1 MAYLDNSG
9 VTTLVKSIAGKTK
22 TLVAAKVDKSVVGK
36 ANGVASLDSTGHVP
50 SSQLPSYV
58 DDVLEFEKLASFPK
72 TGEGG
77 KIYVALD
84 TNLTYRWSGTAYIE
98 ISKSLAVGTV
108 AGTAYDGAKGAAL
121 ESKVN
126 TMNGTLN
133 TVKTTTETN
142 RKVLSSL
149 PGDALKK
156 IADDMGYFYAWTKD
170 VESITCEVGTTSK
183 LIEIGVP
190 ILAFNGT
197 ADRETITI
205 PNATTTSPGIMSK
218 EDKVVLDNLKTFQG
232 NVGSTYLTKTDASN
246 TYLTKTAA
254 SSTYQTKMSA
264 IDSTTLASLIDTAWN
279 SATV

>member
-22 TLVAAKVDKSVVGK
+22 TLVGTKVDKSVVGK

-133 TVKTTTETN
+133 TVKTATETN
-142 RKVLSSL
+142 TKVLSSL

>member
-22 TLVAAKVDKSVVGK
+22 TLVATKVDKSVVGK

-58 DDVLEFEKLASFPK
+58 DDVLEFDKLASFPK
-72 TGEGG
+72 TGESG

-121 ESKVN
+121 EGKVN
-126 TMNGTLN
+126 TISNKLN
-133 TVKTTTETN
+133 TTETRSVTN
-142 RKVLSSL
+142 AENIVAL
-149 PGDALKK
+149 PLDALKK
-156 IADDMGYFYAWTKD
+156 IQAQKGAIYATD
-170 VESITCEVGTTSK
+170 GSNSITVAVNSQGDLE
-183 LIEIGVP
+183 LNIP
-190 ILAFNGT
+190 IVKNDG
-197 ADRETITI
+197 TITCDSAYF
-205 PNATTTSPGIMSK
+205 PEATTTSPGIMSK
-218 EDKVVLDNLKTFQG
+218 DDKTALEQLKTFKGSAG
-232 NVGSTYLTKTDASN
+232 NTYLTKTEASS

-264 IDSTTLASLIDTAWN
+264 IDSTTLAKLIDDAWTA
-279 SATV
+279 A

>member
-22 TLVAAKVDKSVVGK
+22 TLVGTKVDKSVVGK

-142 RKVLSSL
+142 TKVLSSL

>member
-170 VESITCEVGTTSK
+170 VESITCEVGKTSK

>member
-22 TLVAAKVDKSVVGK
+22 TLVGTKVDKSVVGK

-133 TVKTTTETN
+133 TVKTATETN
-142 RKVLSSL
+142 TKVLSSL
-149 PGDALKK
+149 SGDALKK

>member
-22 TLVAAKVDKSVVGK
+22 ALVGTKVDKSVVGK

-58 DDVLEFEKLASFPK
+58 DDVLEFDKLASFPK

-108 AGTAYDGAKGAAL
+108 AGTAYDGKKGADL
-121 ESKVN
+121 EAKVN
-126 TMNGTLN
+126 TTNNTLGAIQEKVN
-133 TVKTTTETN
+133 TISNTINT
-142 RKVLSSL
+142 L
-149 PGDALKK
+149 PLDALTQ
-156 IADDMGYFYAWTKD
+156 INTDTGFFYGSRDGET
-170 VESITCEVGTTSK
+170 VIECVTNTSGSITVYIPTLKNDGS
-183 LIEIGVP
+183 
-190 ILAFNGT
+190 
-197 ADRETITI
+197 ADTDQFDI
-205 PNATTTSPGIMSK
+205 PCVTTTSSGLMSK
-218 EDKVVLDNLKTFQG
+218 DDKTALEQLKTFKSNAG
-232 NVGSTYLTKTDASN
+232 NTYLTKTEAGN

-264 IDSTTLASLIDTAWN
+264 IDSTTLASLIDAAWTA
-279 SATV
+279 A